1 MILTTILSIYGVSMV
16 LALIFSFFFD
26 DISEQHFTKKDV
38 FFANLTLTC
47 VPVLNT
53 AFVLTFIWDN
63 VTRKKNRNSN

>member
-1 MILTTILSIYGVSMV
+1 
-16 LALIFSFFFD
+16 
-26 DISEQHFTKKDV
+26 
-38 FFANLTLTC
+38 